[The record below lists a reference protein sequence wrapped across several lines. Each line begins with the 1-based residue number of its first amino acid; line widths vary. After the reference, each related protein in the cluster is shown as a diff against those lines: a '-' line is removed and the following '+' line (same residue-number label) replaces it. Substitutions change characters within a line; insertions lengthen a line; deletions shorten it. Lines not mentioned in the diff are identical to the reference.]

1 MQVKQGRMWL
11 ERDVERGALGVPYSI
26 PRGRALSAVVSE
38 LFPSADVHR
47 QVGVGSFRC
56 VH

>member
-1 MQVKQGRMWL
+1 MWL

-38 LFPSADVHR
+38 LFPSPDVHR
-47 QVGVGSFRC
+47 QVGVRIFRC